1 MALTDTKIRNLKP
14 KERPYRVTD
23 AHSLYLQITPS
34 GGKHWRFNYT
44 NQGKQKT
51 LALGS
56 YPVVSLLA
64 ARMERDKAKALLA
77 EGIDPSAAKKAGSP
91 AQSPAGETFESVAT
105 RWFKV
110 NERKWVAAYAM
121 RLRARMDQD
130 ILPHLGSKP
139 VASISPKDALDTIR
153 KIEARGA
160 IEMAR
165 RVNQMVS
172 QVFRFAVGEGIIH
185 SDPTRDIG
193 NALAPKPAP
202 KRRSAIPADE
212 IPGFLEKVRA
222 YRGEPAVICGLQL
235 VAHTAVRTQELR
247 MAEWSEF
254 EGLNGKEPLWRI
266 PAAKMKMRRDHIVPL
281 SRQAVAVLKALRA
294 LTGHQKWVFLS
305 SVDGAGKPMSNNSML
320 FAMYRMGWHSR
331 ATVHGFRSSFSTWA
345 NEQQFNR
352 DWIEVQLA
360 HVDASI
366 RGIYNSALHLPQ
378 RRAMLRE
385 WSDHID
391 PPGQFDDI
399 L

>member
-1 MALTDTKIRNLKP
+1 MALTDKKIRDLKP
-14 KERPYRVTD
+14 KAKPYRATD

-34 GGKHWRFNYT
+34 GGKLWRVNYSFG
-44 NQGKQKT
+44 GKQKT
-51 LALGS
+51 IALGS
-56 YPVVSLLA
+56 YPAVSLLA
-64 ARMERDKAKALLA
+64 ARMERDRAKALLA
-77 EGIDPSAAKKAGSP
+77 EGIDPSAARKADAAP
-91 AQSPAGETFESVAT
+91 MPDGETFESVAA
-105 RWFKV
+105 RWFKI
-110 NERKWVAAYAM
+110 NERKWVRDYAM

-130 ILPHLGSKP
+130 ILPHLGGKP
-139 VASISPKDALDTIR
+139 VASITPKDVLDTIR
-153 KIEARGA
+153 RIEARGA

-165 RVNQMVS
+165 RVHQMVS
-172 QVFRFAVGEGIIH
+172 QIFRFAVAENLIPF
-185 SDPTRDIG
+185 DPARDIG
-193 NALAPKPAP
+193 DALAPKPAP

-222 YRGEPAVICGLQL
+222 YRGEPAVIYGLQL

-281 SRQAVAVLKALRA
+281 SPQAVAVLKALRP

-320 FAMYRMGWHSR
+320 FAMYRLGWHSR
-331 ATVHGFRSSFSTWA
+331 ATVHGFRSSFSTFA
-345 NEQQFNR
+345 NEAQYNR

-366 RGIYNSALHLPQ
+366 RGVYNSALYLPQ
-378 RRAMLRE
+378 RREMMQA
-385 WSDHID
+385 WSDYIQ
-391 PPGQFDDI
+391 PPGEFDDI